1 MNVCSIDHLN
11 VILSSNL
18 VMEIPR
24 EAIKRFDIFEQ
35 STGSRLIRTDDDSLA
50 FLDCDI
56 ILDGW
61 LSIDRTELDKMTK
74 FGFTN
79 YELLKR
85 SDIKCIEIICTND
98 TLRGRFYPV
107 WHPSQMGA
115 DYNVCQT
122 TLDVKTSG
130 GNLVNICFSKRN
142 AELKMT
148 LSPKDWA

>member
-1 MNVCSIDHLN
+1 MSIDSIDHLN

-24 EAIKRFDIFEQ
+24 KAIQRFEIFEQ
-35 STGSRLIRTDDDSLA
+35 GTGSRLIRAEDDSVS
-50 FLDCDI
+50 FVDCNI

-61 LSIDRTELDKMTK
+61 LSVDRAELDKMTNL
-74 FGFTN
+74 GYTN
-79 YELLKR
+79 YELLRR
-85 SDIKCIEIICTND
+85 SDIKCIEIICAPD
-98 TLRGRFYPV
+98 TLCGRFYPV

-122 TLDVKTSG
+122 TIDAKASG

-148 LSPKDWA
+148 VTPREWM

>member
-1 MNVCSIDHLN
+1 MYSIDHLN

-24 EAIKRFDIFEQ
+24 KAIKRFEIFEQ
-35 STGSRLIRTDDDSLA
+35 GTGSRLIPAEDGSTS

-61 LSIDRTELDKMTK
+61 LSVDRAALDNMTSL
-74 FGFTN
+74 GYTN
-79 YELLKR
+79 YELLRR
-85 SDIKCIEIICTND
+85 SDIKCIEIRCADD
-98 TLRGRFYPV
+98 TLQGRFYPI

-122 TLDVKTSG
+122 IVDAKIPG

-148 LSPKDWA
+148 VTPRDWQL